1 MKRDFLIIML
11 VAVVG
16 LMTVSCGGGEKKTE
30 TVPETQTKE
39 VEVQKS
45 QLEQAL
51 TSGDLKH
58 ASVMADSMS
67 LFVDDF
73 TPAQT
78 VQVLTAFVTLHND
91 ATKRH
96 EGRRDLETLRKFV
109 DVYDIALSVNP
120 KDTREAFR
128 KAHAANPALDFDS
141 IARAFRSRLR
151 DYDSMQ
157 DGSLVGAAAER
168 ADTVKADSVTPKT
181 QSELPMELRPAE

>member
-1 MKRDFLIIML
+1 MKRNILIIML
-11 VAVVG
+11 AAVVG
-16 LMTVSCGGGEKKTE
+16 LTVESCGGSKKNAE
-30 TVPETQTKE
+30 SLPETTTKE

-51 TSGDLKH
+51 SSGDLKH

-91 ATKRH
+91 ATKKH

-128 KAHAANPALDFDS
+128 KALAANPALDFDS
-141 IARAFRSRLR
+141 IAKVFRARLR

-157 DGSLVGAAAER
+157 DGSLVGASDVQPDSAK
-168 ADTVKADSVTPKT
+168 ADTVAAKQQP
-181 QSELPMELRPAE
+181 ELPMELRPAE